1 MTAMAS
7 EPQPDIDDFQADELK
22 PGTELLHGQYTIEGF
37 LNAGGFGVTYL
48 AKDSLNRT
56 VVIKECYPA
65 AMVRRNLARPRAPRT
80 APGVEQE
87 EIRFDFGV
95 RDLVWGG
102 RPRPLK
108 ALLE

>member
-1 MTAMAS
+1 MAS

-65 AMVRRNLARPRAPRT
+65 AMVRRTASRGARPRRVE
-80 APGVEQE
+80 PGG
-87 EIRFDFGV
+87 IRFDRPGCS
-95 RDLVWGG
+95 
-102 RPRPLK
+102 RPRR
-108 ALLE
+108 

>member
-48 AKDSLNRT
+48 AKDIST
-56 VVIKECYPA
+56 HES
-65 AMVRRNLARPRAPRT
+65 
-80 APGVEQE
+80 
-87 EIRFDFGV
+87 
-95 RDLVWGG
+95 
-102 RPRPLK
+102 
-108 ALLE
+108 